1 MRIMIEKK
9 NIYIYIYQSGFKP
22 RDSCFNQL
30 LSITHDIY
38 KSSDVGLK
46 VRAVFLDISKAF
58 DEVWRDGLILKLKQA
73 GFSGALLRF
82 LKYFLFN
89 WKLRVTLNGQNSS
102 WIDVKAGVL

>member
-1 MRIMIEKK
+1 MSQ
-9 NIYIYIYQSGFKP
+9 NQSGFKP

-82 LKYFLFN
+82 LIFVQLEIKSNTKRSKFFMD
-89 WKLRVTLNGQNSS
+89 RC
-102 WIDVKAGVL
+102 